1 MKLASLKTESRDG
14 ALIVVSRDLS
24 RAVSATDIAATLQWA
39 VEHWESV
46 KPHLQE
52 LSDALNSGD
61 VPGSFAF
68 DQTQVASPLPRAF
81 QWLDGSA
88 YLSHVELVRKA
99 RGADMPDSFLQEPLM
114 YQGSSDYFTGPR
126 DPVVVDS
133 EDWGVDLEAEVAII
147 TDDVPMLCSAEQAKA
162 HIKLVMLVN
171 DTSLRH
177 IIPAELNKGF
187 GFLNGKGVCAFSPVA
202 VTPDELDGHW
212 DGAKVDL
219 PLTVH
224 INDEKLGAPLA
235 GVDNYFDFSRLI
247 AHATKTRPL
256 TAGTIIGSGTVSNHD
271 RSRGFCCISEKRALE
286 VVNEGAAKTQFFS
299 FGDRVRVEMFDS
311 FGHSIFGAIDQQV
324 QAFKR

>member
-286 VVNEGAAKTQFFS
+286 VVNEGAAKTPFFS

>member
-39 VEHWESV
+39 VEHWDSV

-286 VVNEGAAKTQFFS
+286 VVNEGAAKTPFFS